1 MPSRAHLP
9 RIAAAACIVALA
21 AILAACGSST
31 TSASSRSH
39 ATGSTAGTP
48 TPGSSTTTT
57 TAPASGSKGTAG
69 AIASIPAAETSPAGV
84 FGTEP
89 TVTVPSGPPPTRLES
104 ANLIVGTGATAEV
117 GDTLTVQYVGVDY
130 ATGKPFGASWGSGG
144 GPFSFTLSTNSVIPG
159 WVEGVAGMK
168 VGGRRELVIP
178 PSLGYGTTPP
188 AGSPIT
194 PNETLV
200 FVIDLL
206 KVGS

>member
-1 MPSRAHLP
+1 VPSRAHLP

-21 AILAACGSST
+21 AGLAACGSST
-31 TSASSRSH
+31 TTAASKSH
-39 ATGSTAGTP
+39 PAGTAGAP
-48 TPGSSTTTT
+48 AHGSSTTKT
-57 TAPASGSKGTAG
+57 TAPASSPNGTAG

>member
-1 MPSRAHLP
+1 MPSRAHLH
-9 RIAAAACIVALA
+9 RIAAATCIVVLA
-21 AILAACGSST
+21 ASLAACGSST
-31 TSASSRSH
+31 TSATSRSH
-39 ATGSTAGTP
+39 PAGTTGAP
-48 TPGSSTTTT
+48 AHGSSTT
-57 TAPASGSKGTAG
+57 TAPASGSNGAAS

-104 ANLIVGTGATAEV
+104 ANLIAGTGATAEV

-144 GPFSFTLSTNSVIPG
+144 GPFSFTLSTRSVIPG
-159 WVEGVAGMK
+159 WVEGVVGMK
-168 VGGRRELVIP
+168 VGGRRELIIP
-178 PSLGYGTTPP
+178 PRLGYGTAPP

-194 PNETLV
+194 SNETLV

-206 KVGS
+206 KVAP